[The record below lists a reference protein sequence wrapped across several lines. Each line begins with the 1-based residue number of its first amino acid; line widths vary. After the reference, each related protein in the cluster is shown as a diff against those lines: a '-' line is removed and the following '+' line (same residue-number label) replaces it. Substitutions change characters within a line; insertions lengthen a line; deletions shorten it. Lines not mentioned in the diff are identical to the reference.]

1 MPSPSLS
8 KPTPSAKRR
17 PASERLL
24 EAAARIFA
32 RDGLS
37 GATTREIA
45 RAAGVNEVTLFRH
58 FHTKENLVSAVAE
71 RMVGSVSGEQF
82 RPKPLSDESV
92 EWMSSLQGVSA
103 ILAGFAKVYYGLL
116 SEHLPLIR
124 TFIGEIHRH
133 HSQEECVIKSIFHPH
148 RQQFMEQLQAA
159 QDEGRIRKDVN
170 LVLAADHLSGMIFA
184 NVLKQ
189 SIILPND
196 YTVEEHLAGCVKMV
210 AQSIEARQATD
221 KRFLERAR
229 RAAGRPASSGKAKK
243 RQGGNDVA
251 RTPRQARGLEPVETV
266 RNDERKG
273 VARNS

>member
-1 MPSPSLS
+1 MPSSSLS
-8 KPTPSAKRR
+8 HPSAPAKRR
-17 PASERLL
+17 PAAERLL

-71 RMVGSVSGEQF
+71 RMCGSVSGEQF
-82 RPKPLSDESV
+82 RPSPLSGKSV
-92 EWMSSLQGVSA
+92 EWMESLQGVSA

-148 RQQFMEQLQAA
+148 RQQFMEQLEAA
-159 QDEGRIRKDVN
+159 QAHGRVRKEVN
-170 LVLAADHLSGMIFA
+170 LVLAADQLTAMIFTS
-184 NVLKQ
+184 VLRQ
-189 SIILPND
+189 SIFLPTD
-196 YTVEEHLAGCVKMV
+196 YTLEAYLAACVKVV
-210 AQSIEARQATD
+210 AESIEVPTAPLPDGLQKA
-221 KRFLERAR
+221 
-229 RAAGRPASSGKAKK
+229 RPALNGKEKK
-243 RQGGNDVA
+243 R
-251 RTPRQARGLEPVETV
+251 P
-266 RNDERKG
+266 
-273 VARNS
+273 

>member
-1 MPSPSLS
+1 MDSSLS
-8 KPTPSAKRR
+8 HPPPAAKRR

-24 EAAARIFA
+24 EAATRIFA

-71 RMVGSVSGEQF
+71 RMCGSVSGEQF
-82 RPKPLSDESV
+82 RPSPLSDRSV
-92 EWMSSLQGVSA
+92 EWLESLQGVSA

-159 QDEGRIRKDVN
+159 QDHGRIRKDVN
-170 LVLAADHLSGMIFA
+170 LVLAADQLSGMIFTS
-184 NVLKQ
+184 VLRQ
-189 SIILPND
+189 SIFLPND
-196 YTVEEHLAGCVKMV
+196 YTLEEYLAACVKMV
-210 AQSIEARQATD
+210 AESIEFRPAPSSRSLQ
-221 KRFLERAR
+221 KAR
-229 RAAGRPASSGKAKK
+229 RSITRHALNGKEKK
-243 RQGGNDVA
+243 S
-251 RTPRQARGLEPVETV
+251 
-266 RNDERKG
+266 K
-273 VARNS
+273 

>member
-1 MPSPSLS
+1 MASSRSHSPA
-8 KPTPSAKRR
+8 SAKRR

-92 EWMSSLQGVSA
+92 EWMESLQGVSA

-116 SEHLPLIR
+116 SGHLPLIR

-159 QDEGRIRKDVN
+159 QDQGRIRKDVN
-170 LVLAADHLSGMIFA
+170 LVLAADHLSGMIFT
-184 NVLKQ
+184 NVLRQ
-189 SIILPND
+189 GIFLPDD
-196 YTVEEHLAGCVKMV
+196 YTVEEYLAGCVKMV
-210 AQSIEARQATD
+210 AESIEARPATG
-221 KRFLERAR
+221 KRPLERAR
-229 RAAGRPASSGKAKK
+229 RAAGRPASNGKAKK
-243 RQGGNDVA
+243 RGGGNNEA
-251 RTPRQARGLEPVETV
+251 RMK
-266 RNDERKG
+266 NDEREV
-273 VARNS
+273 VAGNS

>member
-1 MPSPSLS
+1 MPSSSLS
-8 KPTPSAKRR
+8 SPPAPAKRR
-17 PASERLL
+17 PACERLL

-71 RMVGSVSGEQF
+71 RMCGSVSGEQF
-82 RPKPLSDESV
+82 RPSPLSDKSV
-92 EWMSSLQGVSA
+92 EWMESLQGVSA

-148 RQQFMEQLQAA
+148 RQQFMEQLEAA
-159 QDEGRIRKDVN
+159 QN
-170 LVLAADHLSGMIFA
+170 
-184 NVLKQ
+184 
-189 SIILPND
+189 
-196 YTVEEHLAGCVKMV
+196 
-210 AQSIEARQATD
+210 
-221 KRFLERAR
+221 
-229 RAAGRPASSGKAKK
+229 
-243 RQGGNDVA
+243 
-251 RTPRQARGLEPVETV
+251 
-266 RNDERKG
+266 
-273 VARNS
+273 

>member
-1 MPSPSLS
+1 MPSSSPSAP
-8 KPTPSAKRR
+8 PTSAKRR
-17 PASERLL
+17 PACERLL

-71 RMVGSVSGEQF
+71 RMCGSVSGEQF
-82 RPKPLSDESV
+82 QPKPLSEKSV
-92 EWMSSLQGVSA
+92 EWIESLQGVSA

-133 HSQEECVIKSIFHPH
+133 HGQEKSVVKTIFLPH
-148 RQQFMEQLQAA
+148 RQQFMEQLEAA
-159 QDEGRIRKDVN
+159 LKKGRIRKDVN
-170 LVLAADHLSGMIFA
+170 LALAADQLSGMIFT

-189 SIILPND
+189 SAYFPTD
-196 YTVEEHLAGCVKMV
+196 YTPEEYLAACVKMV
-210 AQSIEARQATD
+210 AESIEATTNGERVPR
-221 KRFLERAR
+221 KRSR
-229 RAAGRPASSGKAKK
+229 GK
-243 RQGGNDVA
+243 
-251 RTPRQARGLEPVETV
+251 
-266 RNDERKG
+266 
-273 VARNS
+273 